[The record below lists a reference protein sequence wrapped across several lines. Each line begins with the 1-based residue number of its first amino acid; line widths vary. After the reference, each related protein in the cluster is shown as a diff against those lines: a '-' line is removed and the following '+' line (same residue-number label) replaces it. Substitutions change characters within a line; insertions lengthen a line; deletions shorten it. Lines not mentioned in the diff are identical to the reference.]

1 MHQADIDDINRK
13 LAILAAKYGFA
24 ATARKAPG
32 EDSRVAFD
40 AFCWHGAEVL
50 NHNTSYSNAELAH
63 QGPVAIA
70 TRFVEEAWSKLAP
83 KAAD

>member
-1 MHQADIDDINRK
+1 MYQADIDDINRK

-32 EDSRVAFD
+32 EDSRVVFD

-50 NHNTSYSNAELAH
+50 NHNTSYSDAELAH

-70 TRFVEEAWSKLAP
+70 TRFVEEARSKLAP